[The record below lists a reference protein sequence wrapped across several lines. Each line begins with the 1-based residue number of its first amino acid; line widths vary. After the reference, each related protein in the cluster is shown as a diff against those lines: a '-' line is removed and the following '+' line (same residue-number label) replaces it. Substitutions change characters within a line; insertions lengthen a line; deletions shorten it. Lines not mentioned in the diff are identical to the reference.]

1 MVQGLDQQRGQA
13 VQSERIRVLVVDDHP
28 LMREGIVAVIQGA
41 ADIIVVGEAGNGQQ
55 AIEMFR
61 VHRPDVTLMDLQMPI
76 MNGIDAI
83 KTIRLEYPTSHFIVL
98 TTYQGDVQA
107 LRALKAGATGYLLK
121 NMIWKDL
128 PESIRAVHSGR
139 RRIPPEI
146 AEALVEHVA
155 DDALTEREV
164 EVLRR
169 VATGTANK
177 VIAFELSVSEA
188 TVKAHMKNILA
199 KLGANDRTH
208 AVTIAVKRGFLEG

>member
-1 MVQGLDQQRGQA
+1 M
-13 VQSERIRVLVVDDHP
+13 VVDDHP

-169 VATGTANK
+169 VATGNANK